1 MHENEV
7 CYRHR
12 RSNRRGFRGEN
23 ISVVAFIVGFIVLFS
38 LLKYLLIALVII
50 VFYELAT
57 FFLYKYLQ
65 KQLTAEQP
73 ILLSAA
79 DAQEGVEAKITV
91 VYLSQRIAFDFFIPP
106 NTKNGRKFVAKNI
119 MFKNQKGRC
128 ERKNVHFKVLIKD
141 N

>member
-1 MHENEV
+1 MHENEAY
-7 CYRHR
+7 CRHR
-12 RSNRRGFRGEN
+12 RSHKHGFCGQN

-38 LLKYLLIALVII
+38 LLKYLLIALAIFVL
-50 VFYELAT
+50 YELAI

-65 KQLTAEQP
+65 KQLTSEQP